1 MIATL
6 ALGLRGPFNEG
17 DKEVAMFADR
27 FRKLLETAD
36 RSALEDLYAADA
48 LLDVNV
54 PTWRF
59 QRKGTED
66 IAAQYAE
73 WTAEGAFHVGEI
85 RELEGPW
92 GSVIENDQREPDGTY
107 SRQIHLL
114 FADGDKVARH
124 VMYCTGQW
132 DAETQAR
139 QKAEAPMVEP

>member
-1 MIATL
+1 
-6 ALGLRGPFNEG
+6 
-17 DKEVAMFADR
+17 MFGDR

-36 RSALEDLYAADA
+36 RSAIEDLYAADA

-59 QRKGTED
+59 QRKGIED

-73 WTAEGAFHVGEI
+73 WMAEGAFHVGAL
-85 RELEGPW
+85 REFVGPW
-92 GSVIENDQREPDGTY
+92 GSVIENDQREQVDGADAY

-114 FADGDKVARH
+114 MADGDKVVRH

-132 DAETQAR
+132 DAETEAR
-139 QKAEAPMVEP
+139 QKAEAPMIEP